1 MVEIINYKKVIFSK
15 KLDEEFENIS
25 KKIETLKLPMGFL
38 EFILY
43 SLSELFANI
52 KEHSKA
58 TKVSLEIKMNKTC
71 FIKIT
76 DNGIGL
82 RNSYLFRDIYPK
94 DDVSA
99 IEFALAGLSTKDLKE
114 RGYGFYT
121 IKKLIEGLRGKM
133 KIKTGMSLAEIKE
146 NGIQFKN
153 ISKREKGV
161 HILLETKIKAL
172 DFYKI
177 IK

>member
-1 MVEIINYKKVIFSK
+1 MKKIINYKKVISSG

-25 KKIETLKLPMGFL
+25 ERIETLKLPKGFL

-58 TKVSLEIKMNKTC
+58 TKVSLEIKINKTC
-71 FIKIT
+71 FIKIA

-82 RNSYLFRDIYPK
+82 RNSYFFRDIYPK
-94 DDVSA
+94 DDSSA
-99 IEFALAGLSTKDLKE
+99 IEFALAGLSTKDSKE

-121 IKKLIEGLRGKM
+121 IKKLIEGLKGKM
-133 KIKTGMSLAEIKE
+133 KIKTGKCLAEIKE
-146 NGIQFKN
+146 KGIQFKN
-153 ISKREKGV
+153 FPKREKGV
-161 HILLETKIKAL
+161 HILLETKIKNI

-177 IK
+177 VK